1 MLISIMMHS
10 LLYLQGLANIKFDDF
25 MENKS
30 LAVSL
35 VSWKGQNMPNLAHN
49 FYKSRADS
57 IRVTAMV

>member
-1 MLISIMMHS
+1 MLISIMVRS

-35 VSWKGQNMPNLAHN
+35 VSLKGQNVPNLAHN
-49 FYKSRADS
+49 FL
-57 IRVTAMV
+57 